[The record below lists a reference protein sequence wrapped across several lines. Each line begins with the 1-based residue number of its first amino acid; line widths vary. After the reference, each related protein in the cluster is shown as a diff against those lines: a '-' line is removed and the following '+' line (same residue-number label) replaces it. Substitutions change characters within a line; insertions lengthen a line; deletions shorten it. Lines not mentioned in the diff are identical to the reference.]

1 MKLWVQMR
9 GCNKTSEILERNAT
23 KKCLLLLLV
32 SLSLSS
38 SLSGSLCV
46 AKARFSFTN
55 KRSLSHRKAQQRA
68 ALEEEERNETMGNNN
83 ELENTVRPVLKL
95 PKYETL
101 YKSFRGV
108 V

>member
-68 ALEEEERNETMGNNN
+68 
-83 ELENTVRPVLKL
+83 ELSKKRKE
-95 PKYETL
+95 
-101 YKSFRGV
+101 
-108 V
+108 